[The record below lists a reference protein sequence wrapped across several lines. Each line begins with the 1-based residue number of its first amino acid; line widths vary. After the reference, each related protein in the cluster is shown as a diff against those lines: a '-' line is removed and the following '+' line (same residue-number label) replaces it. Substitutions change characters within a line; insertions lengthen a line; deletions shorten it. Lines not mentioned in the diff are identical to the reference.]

1 MLTDP
6 TLEQMR
12 ALRLDGM
19 AHAFTELEAQD
30 RAKEL
35 SHAEWLGLLLDREM
49 ASRDSRRFRTRLRAA
64 RLRHGQAAVRGRR
77 LPHAAPARQG
87 AVPAAGHLP
96 LDRRIRP
103 VEAALRVG

>member
-1 MLTDP
+1 MVTHP

-12 ALRLDGM
+12 ALKLDGM

-49 ASRDSRRFRTRLRAA
+49 ASPIPDDSRPACGA
-64 RLRHGQAAVRGRR
+64 RLRLAV
-77 LPHAAPARQG
+77 
-87 AVPAAGHLP
+87 
-96 LDRRIRP
+96 
-103 VEAALRVG
+103 ALYIL